1 MIKRKD
7 KVAVTLVEETAP
19 TTLTSTVTGRTYAC
33 THCTRTF
40 QSKYSVEKHMR
51 VHDGL

>member
-7 KVAVTLVEETAP
+7 KVFEEAPAETAP
-19 TTLTSTVTGRTYAC
+19 TTLTYSLSGKTYTCTAC
-33 THCTRTF
+33 VRTF